1 MITIGGSGYRKHQPG
16 IDKRSLYSKDP
27 IETMCH
33 LLINRREKIGEEHF
47 GDPKT
52 FTEFSNN
59 LKDVYLNID
68 ECNQGEKSK
77 ILIVFEDMSVDMIR
91 NKKNWHNNLLNC
103 SFLVEK

>member
-27 IETMCH
+27 IE
-33 LLINRREKIGEEHF
+33 NRREKIGEEHF

-77 ILIVFEDMSVDMIR
+77 ILIVFEDMSVDMVR
-91 NKKNWHNNLLNC
+91 NKKNWYNNLLNC

>member
-1 MITIGGSGYRKHQPG
+1 MPKNHPCRMITIGGSGYRKHQPG

-27 IETMCH
+27 IE
-33 LLINRREKIGEEHF
+33 NRREKIGEEHF

-59 LKDVYLNID
+59 WKDVYLNID
-68 ECNQGEKSK
+68 ECNHGEKSK
-77 ILIVFEDMSVDMIR
+77 ILIVFEDMVR
-91 NKKNWHNNLLNC
+91 NKKNWYKNLLNC

>member
-1 MITIGGSGYRKHQPG
+1 MPKNHPCRMITIGGSGYRKHQPG

-27 IETMCH
+27 IE
-33 LLINRREKIGEEHF
+33 NRREKIGEEHF

-59 LKDVYLNID
+59 WKDVYLNID

-77 ILIVFEDMSVDMIR
+77 IWNIYFITWW
-91 NKKNWHNNLLNC
+91 NKNIKVLM
-103 SFLVEK
+103 KGKI